1 MNKLKFL
8 LIIVIIHF
16 SIVGNA
22 QLTDTYTYT
31 KEFKYGINKNTYG
44 GLIGGVIIKHSLAV
58 SSRMFATYGVE
69 FMNITHPQEYGSRS
83 QTGNIYKFGK
93 MNTFYS
99 LRPQY
104 GRDLI
109 LFRKAPQQG
118 AQIIAML
125 AVGPSIGIVAPYYLD
140 TGEASGAKPYDPN
153 NPTHTINNPDQIL
166 GTGGVLQGVLT
177 DPSIVFGSHAK
188 VGLSFEFGVFKK
200 NVTGFEVGFLVDG
213 YAKEIEI
220 IDGAKSI
227 KFLPTSFITVFWGS
241 RR

>member
-8 LIIVIIHF
+8 LVIIIAHF
-16 SIVGNA
+16 SIVGKA
-22 QLTDTYTYT
+22 QLSDAYTYT
-31 KEFKYGINKNTYG
+31 KELKYGINKNTYG
-44 GLIGGVIIKHSLAV
+44 GLIGGMFIKHSLAI

-69 FMNITHPQEYGSRS
+69 FVNITHPQEYGSRS

-93 MNTFYS
+93 MNTFHVI
-99 LRPQY
+99 RPQY

-118 AQIIAML
+118 IQIIAML
-125 AVGPSIGIVAPYYLD
+125 AVGPSIGIIAPYYLD
-140 TGEASGAKPYDPN
+140 TGETTGPKPYDPN
-153 NPTHTINNPDQIL
+153 NTTHTINNPDLIL

-188 VGLSFEFGVFKK
+188 VGLSFERGVFKK
-200 NVTGFEVGFLVDG
+200 NVTGFEAGFLVDG
-213 YAKEIEI
+213 YTKEIKI
-220 IDGAKSI
+220 IDGTYSL